1 MNSKQKMFY
10 PLVAKEGGMGL
21 LTVGEDGTLLYS
33 AIDAKT
39 GNPVTVVLYFN
50 EETSSTLL
58 KTIEELSTIQKK
70 YAQSRVDNEPAEDSF
85 HEMLEA
91 FKPNGKPN

>member
-1 MNSKQKMFY
+1 MINKQKMFY

-50 EETSSTLL
+50 EQTSSTLL
-58 KTIEELSTIQKK
+58 NTIEELATIQKK
-70 YAQSRVDNEPAEDSF
+70 YAESRVDNEPAEESF

-91 FKPNGKPN
+91 FKPSGKPN

>member
-1 MNSKQKMFY
+1 MNNKQKMFY
-10 PLVAKEGGMGL
+10 PLVAKNGGMGL
-21 LTVGEDGTLLYS
+21 LTVGEDGTMLYS
-33 AIDAKT
+33 AVDAKT

-58 KTIEELSTIQKK
+58 KAIEELALAQEL
-70 YAQSRVDNEPAEDSF
+70 YAKSRTDNEPAEESF

-91 FKPNGKPN
+91 FKPSGKPN

>member
-50 EETSSTLL
+50 EQTSGTLL
-58 KTIEELSTIQKK
+58 KTIEELATIQKK
-70 YAQSRVDNEPAEDSF
+70 YAESRVDNEPADESF
-85 HEMLEA
+85 HEMLET
-91 FKPNGKPN
+91 FKPSGKPN

>member
-1 MNSKQKMFY
+1 MNSKQKIFY

-21 LTVGEDGTLLYS
+21 LTIGEDGTLLYS
-33 AIDAKT
+33 AIDTKT

-50 EETSSTLL
+50 EQTSSTLL
-58 KTIEELSTIQKK
+58 NTIEELATIQKK
-70 YAQSRVDNEPAEDSF
+70 YAESRVDNEPAEESF

-91 FKPNGKPN
+91 FKPSGKPN

>member
-50 EETSSTLL
+50 DATSSTLL

-70 YAQSRVDNEPAEDSF
+70 YAESRIDNEPAEDSF

>member
-33 AIDAKT
+33 AVDAKT

-50 EETSSTLL
+50 EQTSTTLL
-58 KTIEELSTIQKK
+58 KTIEELSAIQKK
-70 YAQSRVDNEPAEDSF
+70 YAESRVDNEPAEESF
-85 HEMLEA
+85 HEMLETL
-91 FKPNGKPN
+91 KPNGKPN

>member
-50 EETSSTLL
+50 DQTSSTLL
-58 KTIEELSTIQKK
+58 SAIAELAAVQKK
-70 YAQSRVDNEPAEDSF
+70 YAESRVDNEPAEESF

-91 FKPNGKPN
+91 FKPSGKPN

>member
-50 EETSSTLL
+50 EQTSSTLL
-58 KTIEELSTIQKK
+58 KTIEELTTIQKK
-70 YAQSRVDNEPAEDSF
+70 YAESRVDSEPAEDSF
-85 HEMLEA
+85 HEILEA
-91 FKPNGKPN
+91 FKPSGKPN

>member
-21 LTVGEDGTLLYS
+21 LTIGEDGTLLYS

-50 EETSSTLL
+50 EQTSNTLL
-58 KTIEELSTIQKK
+58 KTIEELATVQKK
-70 YAQSRVDNEPAEDSF
+70 YAESRVDNEPAEESF

-91 FKPNGKPN
+91 FKPSGKPN

>member
-1 MNSKQKMFY
+1 MINKQKMFY

-21 LTVGEDGTLLYS
+21 LTIGEDGTLLYS

-50 EETSSTLL
+50 EQTSITLL
-58 KTIEELSTIQKK
+58 DAIEELATIQKK
-70 YAQSRVDNEPAEDSF
+70 YAESRVDNEPAEDSF

>member
-1 MNSKQKMFY
+1 MINKQKMFY

-50 EETSSTLL
+50 EQTSSTLL
-58 KTIEELSTIQKK
+58 SAIAELAAIQKE
-70 YAQSRVDNEPAEDSF
+70 YAESRVDNEPAEESF

-91 FKPNGKPN
+91 FKPSGKPN

>member
-1 MNSKQKMFY
+1 MNNKQKMFY
-10 PLVAKEGGMGL
+10 PLVAKNGGMGM
-21 LTVGEDGTLLYS
+21 LTVGEDGTMLYS

-58 KTIEELSTIQKK
+58 KAIEELALAQEL
-70 YAQSRVDNEPAEDSF
+70 YAKSRVDNEPAEDSF

-91 FKPNGKPN
+91 FKPSGKPN

>member
-39 GNPVTVVLYFN
+39 GNTVTVVLYFN
-50 EETSSTLL
+50 EQTSSTLL

-70 YAQSRVDNEPAEDSF
+70 YAESRVDNEPAEDSF

-91 FKPNGKPN
+91 FKPSGKPN

>member
-33 AIDAKT
+33 AVDAKT
-39 GNPVTVVLYFN
+39 GKPVTVVLYFN
-50 EETSSTLL
+50 EQTSSTLL
-58 KTIEELSTIQKK
+58 NTIEELAAIQKK
-70 YAQSRVDNEPAEDSF
+70 YAESRVDNEPAEESF